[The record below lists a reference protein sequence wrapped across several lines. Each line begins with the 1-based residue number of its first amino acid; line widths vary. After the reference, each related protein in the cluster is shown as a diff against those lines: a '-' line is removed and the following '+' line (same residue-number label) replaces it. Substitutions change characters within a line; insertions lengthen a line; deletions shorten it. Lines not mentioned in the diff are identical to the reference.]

1 MHVHMA
7 ILKLLK
13 FFSNVVQTPIHV
25 ICGNLPHY
33 TRVSFYNN
41 NRKIQESNL
50 SDRNLVRNPY
60 GAVRRR
66 RPSKIRTPLYPTP
79 RLIIFLAAQKG
90 RVEVCNLLLAYGA
103 DPHITNCHGKS
114 SIELASKELS
124 ERLLR
129 NYRGLKLIE
138 ACAAADTVK
147 MKKYLSSDT
156 INFASLLNG
165 ETPLHAAVNS
175 PFAKRRVL
183 VELLLRK
190 GAGVQ
195 LLSHDAS
202 SPMHLAAHAGHV
214 ESCELLL
221 KHGAQLNIQ
230 DNKGDTPLHKAASNG
245 HLALCQ
251 KLISRGKKSIKGT
264 ISSSKINFC
273 IWNHKMM

>member
-1 MHVHMA
+1 MLITISFTSKMFYFVVPCVT
-7 ILKLLK
+7 LY
-13 FFSNVVQTPIHV
+13 FS
-25 ICGNLPHY
+25 
-33 TRVSFYNN
+33 
-41 NRKIQESNL
+41 
-50 SDRNLVRNPY
+50 
-60 GAVRRR
+60 
-66 RPSKIRTPLYPTP
+66 
-79 RLIIFLAAQKG
+79 AAQKG

-183 VELLLRK
+183 GL
-190 GAGVQ
+190 G
-195 LLSHDAS
+195 
-202 SPMHLAAHAGHV
+202 
-214 ESCELLL
+214 L
-221 KHGAQLNIQ
+221 K
-230 DNKGDTPLHKAASNG
+230 S
-245 HLALCQ
+245 Q
-251 KLISRGKKSIKGT
+251 KSRGPQE
-264 ISSSKINFC
+264 
-273 IWNHKMM
+273 

>member
-1 MHVHMA
+1 M
-7 ILKLLK
+7 
-13 FFSNVVQTPIHV
+13 
-25 ICGNLPHY
+25 
-33 TRVSFYNN
+33 
-41 NRKIQESNL
+41 
-50 SDRNLVRNPY
+50 
-60 GAVRRR
+60 
-66 RPSKIRTPLYPTP
+66 
-79 RLIIFLAAQKG
+79 
-90 RVEVCNLLLAYGA
+90 CNLLLAYGA

-251 KLISRGKKSIKGT
+251 KLISRGKNNYLIKGRVFSLKHRKT
-264 ISSSKINFC
+264 INCRWKYSIF
-273 IWNHKMM
+273 